1 MIRQIH
7 VNECNSTQD
16 ILKEQ
21 LSLSTQEE
29 EILVSCENQVSGR
42 GRGENIWNAMPGTL
56 CFSLNIKPHPVM
68 SYTALEL
75 SVLVARFFEN
85 KGAQLKLKW
94 PNDLWNHEMKKC
106 AGILVQGSQ
115 NQLAAGIGLNIF
127 SKDPAYGGIFSEESG
142 LNKKA
147 LAKEISEFILSHRY
161 QNMKDLQKDWLIR
174 CGHLN
179 QMVTVTENGEV
190 SEGIFQGI
198 GEFGEAL
205 LCINAETRK
214 FFNGSL
220 RLSH

>member
-7 VNECNSTQD
+7 LNECNSTQD

-21 LSLSTQEE
+21 LSLSRHDE

-42 GRGENIWNAMPGTL
+42 GRGENTWEAMPGTL

-75 SVLVARFFEN
+75 SVLVARYFEV

-94 PNDLWNHEMKKC
+94 PNDLWNKEMKKC
-106 AGILVQGSQ
+106 AGILVHGSQ
-115 NQLAAGIGLNIF
+115 NQLAAGIGLNLF
-127 SKDPAYGGIFSEESG
+127 SNDPSYGGIFAKEYG
-142 LNKKA
+142 LNKKD
-147 LAKEISEFILSHRY
+147 LAKDISEFIISHRY
-161 QNMKDLQKDWLIR
+161 QSMKELQKDWLTR

-179 QMVTVTENGEV
+179 HMVTITENGEV

-220 RLSH
+220 RLSN